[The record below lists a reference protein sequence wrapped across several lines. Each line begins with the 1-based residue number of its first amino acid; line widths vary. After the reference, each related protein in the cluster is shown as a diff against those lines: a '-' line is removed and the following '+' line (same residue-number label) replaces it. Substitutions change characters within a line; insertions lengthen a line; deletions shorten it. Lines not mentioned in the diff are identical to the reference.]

1 MKFLTAGESHGPGLT
16 ILLDNVPAGI
26 PISSDL
32 INQDLRR
39 RQGGYGRGGRM
50 IIEKDTVRFLAGVR
64 FGKTTG
70 APIALFIENKDHKNW
85 AGIMDAEGAPTDEKA
100 FIRPRP
106 GHADLAGF
114 YKYGL
119 SDLRDALERAS
130 ARETAARVAAGAVA
144 KALLK
149 AVGIDVFSYVHVL
162 GGKTFTTAEGLDYTK
177 DVNAFMAYV
186 EGNDLRCASD
196 EATQQAVRQYIDEVR
211 KAGSTLGGEVHCV
224 ATGVPAGLGS
234 YVQWDRK
241 LDGQLA
247 QAVMSIQA
255 VKSVAIGDGEQGSLV
270 DGSVF
275 HDEIRLN
282 AEKQVVRPTNRSGGL
297 EGGVTNGQPLLV
309 KAWMKPI
316 ATLIKPLMSVNL
328 ETQQEETAH
337 FERSDV
343 TAVPACAVVVEAMT
357 ALMLAKA
364 LTEKFG
370 MDHLGDIQASLA
382 QYQARLSPAPEGE
395 SSVFSN

>member
-1 MKFLTAGESHGPGLT
+1 MMKFLTAGESHGPGLT
-16 ILLDNVPAGI
+16 ILLDNIPAGI
-26 PISSDL
+26 PISSQA
-32 INQDLRR
+32 INLDLRR

-50 IIEKDTVRFLAGVR
+50 SIEKDSVRFLAGVR

-70 APIALFIENKDHKNW
+70 APIALFIENKDHANW
-85 AGIMDAEGAPTDEKA
+85 AGIMDAEGEMTDEKS

-119 SDLRDALERAS
+119 ADLRDALERSS
-130 ARETAARVAAGAVA
+130 ARETAARVAAGGVA
-144 KALLK
+144 KALLR
-149 AVGIDVFSYVHVL
+149 ALGIEVFSYVHVL
-162 GGKTFTTAEGLDYTK
+162 GGKTLPFAEGLDYRQ
-177 DVNAFMAYV
+177 DVQAFITYV

-196 EATQQAVRQYIDEVR
+196 DATQKSVRTYIDETR
-211 KAGSTLGGEVHCV
+211 KAGSTLGGEVHAV

-255 VKSVAIGDGEQGSLV
+255 VKAVAIGDGELGSQVAGHL
-270 DGSVF
+270 F

-282 AEKQVVRPTNRSGGL
+282 DQQAIVRPSNHSGGL
-297 EGGVTNGQPLLV
+297 EGGVTNGEAVVV

-328 ETQQEETAH
+328 ETQHEEQAH

-343 TAVPACAVVVEAMT
+343 TAVPACAVVVEAMM
-357 ALMLAKA
+357 ALTLAKA
-364 LTEKFG
+364 LSEKFG
-370 MDHLGDIQASLA
+370 MDHLGDIQNALQS
-382 QYQARLSPAPEGE
+382 YQARLSPPPQA
-395 SSVFSN
+395 

>member
-16 ILLDNVPAGI
+16 IILDHIPAGI
-26 PISSDL
+26 PLSSDA
-32 INQDLRR
+32 INLDLRR

-50 IIEKDTVRFLAGVR
+50 RIEKDTVKFLSGVR

-70 APIALFIENKDHKNW
+70 APIALFIENKDHANW
-85 AGIMDAEGAPTDEKA
+85 AGIMDAEGEITDEKS

-119 SDLRDALERAS
+119 TDLRDALERAS

-144 KALLK
+144 KALLR
-149 AVGIDVFSYVHVL
+149 AVGVEVFSYVHIL
-162 GGKTFTTAEGLDYTK
+162 GGKTLPIRTELDYTQ
-177 DVNAFMAYV
+177 DVQAFIDYV
-186 EGNDLRCASD
+186 EANDLRCASD
-196 EATQQAVRQYIDEVR
+196 ETTQNAVRQYIDEVR
-211 KAGSTLGGEVHCV
+211 KAGSTLGGEIHCI

-255 VKSVAIGDGEQGSLV
+255 VKAVAIGDGEQGSLV
-270 DGSVF
+270 DGSEF

-282 AEKQVVRPTNRSGGL
+282 EAKQLVRPTNRSGGL
-297 EGGVTNGQPLLV
+297 EAGVTNGQPLLV

-328 ETQQEETAH
+328 KTHREEEAH

-343 TAVPACAVVVEAMT
+343 TAVPACAVVVEAMV
-357 ALMLAKA
+357 ALSLAKA

-370 MDHLGDIQASLA
+370 MDNLGDIQASMTH
-382 QYQARLSPAPEGE
+382 YQARLSPPPVMY
-395 SSVFSN
+395 S

>member
-50 IIEKDTVRFLAGVR
+50 MIEKDTVRFLAGVR

-85 AGIMDAEGAPTDEKA
+85 AGIMDAEGEPTDEKA

-119 SDLRDALERAS
+119 TDLRDALERAS

-241 LDGQLA
+241 LDGRLA
-247 QAVMSIQA
+247 QAVMAVQA
-255 VKSVAIGDGEQGSLV
+255 IKGVEIGLGFEASPSGITFKHAGRYLHFGRDGDGERVKLSW
-270 DGSVF
+270 DGLAPEEATLGRQPELADRWILTRKRGAREV
-275 HDEIRLN
+275 RLPLFD
-282 AEKQVVRPTNRSGGL
+282 QGL
-297 EGGVTNGQPLLV
+297 EELLV
-309 KAWMKPI
+309 RVLGLPKP
-316 ATLIKPLMSVNL
+316 S
-328 ETQQEETAH
+328 E
-337 FERSDV
+337 
-343 TAVPACAVVVEAMT
+343 
-357 ALMLAKA
+357 
-364 LTEKFG
+364 
-370 MDHLGDIQASLA
+370 
-382 QYQARLSPAPEGE
+382 
-395 SSVFSN
+395 

>member
-16 ILLDNVPAGI
+16 IILDNIPAGI
-26 PISSDL
+26 PLSSEA
-32 INQDLRR
+32 INLDLRR

-50 IIEKDTVRFLAGVR
+50 RIEKDTVKFLAGVR
-64 FGKTTG
+64 FGKSTG
-70 APIALFIENKDHKNW
+70 APIALFIENKDHANW
-85 AGIMDAEGAPTDEKA
+85 AGIMDAEGEITDEKS

-119 SDLRDALERAS
+119 TDLRDALERAS

-144 KALLK
+144 KALLR
-149 AVGIDVFSYVHVL
+149 AVGVEVFSYVHIL
-162 GGKTFTTAEGLDYTK
+162 GGKTLPIQPTLDYTQ
-177 DVNAFMAYV
+177 DVQAFIDYV
-186 EGNDLRCASD
+186 EANDLRCASD
-196 EATQQAVRQYIDEVR
+196 EATQSVVRQYIDEVR
-211 KAGSTLGGEVHCV
+211 KAGSTLGGEVHCI

-255 VKSVAIGDGEQGSLV
+255 VKAVSIGDGEQGSLV
-270 DGSVF
+270 DGSEF

-282 AEKQVVRPTNRSGGL
+282 EAKQLVRPTNRSGGL

-328 ETQQEETAH
+328 QTQEEEQAH

-343 TAVPACAVVVEAMT
+343 TAVPACAVVVEAMV
-357 ALMLAKA
+357 ALSLAKA

-370 MDHLGDIQASLA
+370 MDNLGDIQAGIA
-382 QYQARLSPAPEGE
+382 HYQARLSPPPVMY
-395 SSVFSN
+395 S